1 MVTVTNQFLA
11 VEKQNTSVSYINTP
25 YILGSCANY
34 IKLHTQLSI
43 GLQSVL
49 CDILSDAFGGQIE
62 VLDNLMIDLEEVCE
76 QLDLERRKAAQ
87 RLKLSKLRHNR
98 E

>member
-1 MVTVTNQFLA
+1 M
-11 VEKQNTSVSYINTP
+11 
-25 YILGSCANY
+25 IL
-34 IKLHTQLSI
+34 LL
-43 GLQSVL
+43 
-49 CDILSDAFGGQIE
+49 DAFGGQIE

-87 RLKLSKLRHNR
+87 GLKLSKLRHNR

>member
-1 MVTVTNQFLA
+1 M
-11 VEKQNTSVSYINTP
+11 P
-25 YILGSCANY
+25 YIMVFTHANFIISCSYPLAY
-34 IKLHTQLSI
+34 KLF
-43 GLQSVL
+43 GV
-49 CDILSDAFGGQIE
+49 ILLLDAFGGQIE

-87 RLKLSKLRHNR
+87 GLKLSKLRHNR